1 MKLIVSHASFLKGF
15 DIFMLYSFLSIPA
28 PPNPPPPPPIQ
39 TNQTILY

>member
-1 MKLIVSHASFLKGF
+1 MKLIVSHTSFLKGF

-28 PPNPPPPPPIQ
+28 PSNPLTPIQ